1 MHHHTHVHHHN
12 ETDPEVL
19 ARLDAISTQLGL
31 METKIMAAI
40 DDLKT
45 AIAGLITE
53 ATTDVST
60 LIGQINTQTGNDPAV
75 LALTAQVQQAITD
88 LHTTFTGATGVPLPP
103 PTPAPTPAPTT

>member
-1 MHHHTHVHHHN
+1 MHHIHHHYHS
-12 ETDPEVL
+12 EPDPEVL
-19 ARLDAISTQLGL
+19 ARLDAIDQKLDL
-31 METKIMAAI
+31 MEKKIMAAI

-88 LHTTFTGATGVPLPP
+88 LHTTFTNATGVPLPA
-103 PTPAPTPAPTT
+103 PAPAPAAPGA